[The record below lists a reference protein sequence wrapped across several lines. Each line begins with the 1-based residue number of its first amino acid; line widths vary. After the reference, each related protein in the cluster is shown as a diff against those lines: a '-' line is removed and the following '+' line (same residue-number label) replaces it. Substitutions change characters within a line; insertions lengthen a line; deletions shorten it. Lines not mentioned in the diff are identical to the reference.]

1 MSPAEPSA
9 GPRLGLVLLAAGM
22 SRRMGGANKLLL
34 DLDGMPVVRR
44 AALTLVMTLDRSAP
58 RVVVTGRD
66 PDGVADALA
75 GLGFVPAHNPR
86 YAEGMGTS
94 IAAGV
99 AALPDGLDAIL
110 VALGDMPGPRPDT
123 ICALATALSADGDPA
138 SAIVRP
144 VINGALG
151 HPVLWG
157 AGYRAALMKLEGD
170 QGGRDLIKA
179 HAGRLR
185 QVFVDDAA
193 VTQDID
199 CPADLDAARG
209 HGSGALRGEA

>member
-1 MSPAEPSA
+1 MNRTEPSA
-9 GPRLGLVLLAAGM
+9 GPRLGLVLLAAGQ
-22 SRRMGGANKLLL
+22 SRRMGGPNKLLL

-44 AALTLVMTLDRSAP
+44 AALTLVMTLDRGTP

-66 PDGVADALA
+66 PDAVAEALA
-75 GLGFVPAHNPR
+75 GLGFVPVHNPR
-86 YAEGMGTS
+86 FADGMGTS
-94 IAAGV
+94 VAAGV

-123 ICALATALSADGDPA
+123 ICALTTALSADGDPA

-144 VINGALG
+144 VVNGTPG
-151 HPVLWG
+151 NPVLWG
-157 AGYRAALMKLEGD
+157 AGHRAALMMLEGD
-170 QGGRDLIKA
+170 RGGRDLIQA

-193 VTQDID
+193 VAQDID

-209 HGSGALRGEA
+209 HGSGSVRGET